1 MLVLD
6 CSIAIAFLLRDETP
20 ADDILD
26 SVGRT
31 GALAPS
37 LLAPE
42 VSNVLLTAERRGRI
56 SAADA
61 DRALALLLALPI
73 RLRDAPA
80 ATVLALGRRHGLTSY
95 DAAYLA
101 LALDAGTPL
110 ATRDAALAEAAR
122 REGLERLT
130 A

>member
-20 ADDILD
+20 ADSILD
-26 SVGRT
+26 SVTRT

-37 LLAPE
+37 LLTLE

-56 SAADA
+56 AAADA

-80 ATVLALGRRHGLTSY
+80 AIVLALGRRHGLTSY

-101 LALDAGTPL
+101 LALDARTPL